1 MAEELEEGLD
11 LSTEQDLDPNTG
23 TDNPADIT
31 DEGMAES
38 KHYFTQRLLGIQT
51 ITRFVQ

>member
-23 TDNPADIT
+23 TDNAAET
-31 DEGMAES
+31 TNEGVAEGE
-38 KHYFTQRLLGIQT
+38 HYHYYHMPKGLGN
-51 ITRFVQ
+51 

>member
-11 LSTEQDLDPNTG
+11 LSTEQDLDPNAG

-38 KHYFTQRLLGIQT
+38 KLNFTQSIVGIQT
-51 ITRFVQ
+51 K